1 MNQIEINQIEMFK
14 ALSND
19 TRLQILTWLK
29 DPENHFPPQHAG
41 DLRDIGVCVSDIQAK
56 AGLSQSTVSQYLS
69 ILQKAGLV
77 TATRVGAWTYYKRNE
92 KNITILADYIKKK
105 L

>member
-1 MNQIEINQIEMFK
+1 MNQLVNQLDMFK

-19 TRLQILTWLK
+19 TRLQIITWLK
-29 DPENHFPPQHAG
+29 DPEAHFPQQEG
-41 DLRDIGVCVSDIQAK
+41 GNKRDIGVCVSDIQKK

-69 ILQKAGLV
+69 SLEKAGLI
-77 TATRVGAWTYYKRNE
+77 TAARVGQWTYYKRNE
-92 KNITILADYIKKK
+92 KNIAILADFIRSK